1 MTFIKFK
8 VMSINQHK
16 SNYAPTHGES
26 EHESEFAEQKLLMC
40 PRNSNKN
47 KRRRERKGGREVARK
62 ELGTAGSTPT
72 INKLIKVIISVRF
85 SGTGRNESCR
95 PGGRLLRVPS
105 SASVR
110 RKNALKRCKLPR
122 GADNEL
128 INDR

>member
-47 KRRRERKGGREVARK
+47 KRRRETERGRSC
-62 ELGTAGSTPT
+62 LGTAGSTAT

-95 PGGRLLRVPS
+95 PGGRLLRVSS

>member
-47 KRRRERKGGREVARK
+47 KRRREREEGGREEEGAASAQQEARQP
-62 ELGTAGSTPT
+62 S
-72 INKLIKVIISVRF
+72 IN
-85 SGTGRNESCR
+85 
-95 PGGRLLRVPS
+95 
-105 SASVR
+105 
-110 RKNALKRCKLPR
+110 
-122 GADNEL
+122 
-128 INDR
+128 